1 MPFFLWRRC
10 ALLLLVVSAPVQAG
24 PDSAP
29 AFAPAFAPVTAPAF
43 PPTFAPALSPASIA
57 VLVGA
62 CESCHGPGGRSAS
75 AIPGFA
81 GQPEG
86 LLRARLLSFREA
98 TAPDATIMTRLM
110 KGYDEAQIAALAH
123 WFAQEP

>member
-29 AFAPAFAPVTAPAF
+29 AFASAFAPAT
-43 PPTFAPALSPASIA
+43 PPTFPPALSPASIA

-75 AIPGFA
+75 AIAGFA

-86 LLRARLLSFREA
+86 LLRARLLSFREG

>member
-29 AFAPAFAPVTAPAF
+29 AFAPTF
-43 PPTFAPALSPASIA
+43 PPALSPASIA

-75 AIPGFA
+75 AIAGFA

>member
-1 MPFFLWRRC
+1 MPFFIWRRC
-10 ALLLLVVSAPVQAG
+10 ALLLLVVSATVQAG
-24 PDSAP
+24 PESAS
-29 AFAPAFAPVTAPAF
+29 AFAPATAPAF
-43 PPTFAPALSPASIA
+43 PPALSPASIA
-57 VLVGA
+57 VLAGA

-86 LLRARLLSFREA
+86 VLRARLLSFREG

-110 KGYDEAQIAALAH
+110 KGYDEAQIAALAR